1 MAKYYFC
8 FGRTMM
14 KSSLTQNTISVR
26 MKITNELFCTG
37 YDFAKYFVKCHN
49 LFIYLFFDSHIRV
62 IHQNDSFLYYNK
74 NQISCHA

>member
-1 MAKYYFC
+1 
-8 FGRTMM
+8 
-14 KSSLTQNTISVR
+14 

-37 YDFAKYFVKCHN
+37 YDFAKYFAKCHN